1 MRSCIVII
9 YRENAYLI
17 TRRGVLYPRQ
27 ITRKLKWKIV
37 DAPTRRRCLFV
48 VRPSSSN
55 SGAFSSND
63 TLVPRLG
70 LGKKRERGR
79 ERGGSISRRKTR
91 KVQYDRK
98 VLPTCVCIVVST
110 FRCKYLNKNSFSC
123 HFFLFSFFFYFTRES
138 VPRDFLHRDK
148 FLWKLVWVYIFLGTS
163 SEFDVLLLLLLLIIR
178 LLEIKMEDNIDRKV

>member
-70 LGKKRERGR
+70 LGKKREGGRGR
-79 ERGGSISRRKTR
+79 EREEVRSREGRREK
-91 KVQYDRK
+91 
-98 VLPTCVCIVVST
+98 CST
-110 FRCKYLNKNSFSC
+110 IEKCYLHVFALSC
-123 HFFLFSFFFYFTRES
+123 QHSDANILIKIHSPVTFSFFPFFFISRASLFRATFYIEINFYGN
-138 VPRDFLHRDK
+138 
-148 FLWKLVWVYIFLGTS
+148 WYGYIFFLGRAVNS
-163 SEFDVLLLLLLLIIR
+163 
-178 LLEIKMEDNIDRKV
+178 MCYYYCCY